1 MVEGRK
7 AIAGSVACGITSI
20 EDAVEG
26 LNAVAW
32 ATVWWTLE
40 TTRRDRARWQAL
52 WLVRQ
57 ARRAAT
63 KGHAGDARWWS
74 DKAICALWN
83 MN

>member
-26 LNAVAW
+26 LIAR

-40 TTRRDRARWQAL
+40 TTIGTGLDGRRCGWYARHGEPP
-52 WLVRQ
+52 
-57 ARRAAT
+57 RRGTRTMPAGGAT
-63 KGHAGDARWWS
+63 
-74 DKAICALWN
+74 KAICALWN